1 MNARVS
7 DPSVARVARMTQN
20 EALFREVNEQ
30 ITALNELGAR
40 MESFTVVCECG
51 NERCA
56 EVVDVHRSHYESV
69 RAQSDRF
76 IVASGHVIPEIETVV
91 EQHGDFVVVD
101 KNAGIPEA
109 IAAATDPRA

>member
-1 MNARVS
+1 M
-7 DPSVARVARMTQN
+7 
-20 EALFREVNEQ
+20 FREVNEQ
-30 ITALNELGAR
+30 ITALNDLGAK

-56 EVVDVHRSHYESV
+56 AVVDVHRSHYEAA
-69 RAQSDRF
+69 RAQGDRF
-76 IVASGHVIPEIETVV
+76 IVATGHGLPEIETVV

-101 KNAGIPEA
+101 KNDGIPEA